1 MRRFFILIQLLTFW
15 RNFATI
21 LLVMLMIRLQRIG
34 RRHDPQFRVVL
45 TDSRRGPKSGNFKEI
60 LGSYNAKSGDI
71 QLNAD
76 RITHWIGFGAQTS
89 GTVHNFL
96 VSKGIIKADK
106 INVLPK
112 KTRIVSEQPAE
123 EIKAEA
129 APAAVE
135 AEAPVEEVS
144 EAPAEETP
152 VIEEAAPEAEATEEA
167 PAEEEKKEEVEA

>member
-1 MRRFFILIQLLTFW
+1 
-15 RNFATI
+15 
-21 LLVMLMIRLQRIG
+21 MLMIRLQRIG

-71 QLNAD
+71 QLNGD
-76 RITHWIGFGAQTS
+76 RIVHWIGFGAQTS

-112 KTRIVSEQPAE
+112 KTPIVSEKPE
-123 EIKAEA
+123 EEVKAEA
-129 APAAVE
+129 APVAATE
-135 AEAPVEEVS
+135 PEAPAAEEEVAQDPIPEVETLAE
-144 EAPAEETP
+144 EAPAESEEVAVEETQ
-152 VIEEAAPEAEATEEA
+152 EEA
-167 PAEEEKKEEVEA
+167 PAEEEKTTEAEA

>member
-1 MRRFFILIQLLTFW
+1 
-15 RNFATI
+15 
-21 LLVMLMIRLQRIG
+21 MLMIRLQRIG

-71 QLNAD
+71 QLNGE
-76 RITHWIGFGAQTS
+76 RINYWISVGAQTS

-96 VSKGIIKADK
+96 VSKEIIKADK

-112 KTRIVSEQPAE
+112 KTPIVSEQPEEEVKEEAPAETPAE
-123 EIKAEA
+123 EESSEEA
-129 APAAVE
+129 T
-135 AEAPVEEVS
+135 

-152 VIEEAAPEAEATEEA
+152 AAEEAVAEEAAPEAEATEE
-167 PAEEEKKEEVEA
+167 EKKEEVEA